1 MKEKSLPMQVGFA
14 KKHRK
19 YETLNVSLAGAP
31 GTRRINDACN
41 NDAETVSD
49 ETNPGLVCI

>member
-1 MKEKSLPMQVGFA
+1 MPTHASGFS

-19 YETLNVSLAGAP
+19 FETLHVSLAGAP

-41 NDAETVSD
+41 SDAETVND
-49 ETNPGLVCI
+49 ETNPGLVRI